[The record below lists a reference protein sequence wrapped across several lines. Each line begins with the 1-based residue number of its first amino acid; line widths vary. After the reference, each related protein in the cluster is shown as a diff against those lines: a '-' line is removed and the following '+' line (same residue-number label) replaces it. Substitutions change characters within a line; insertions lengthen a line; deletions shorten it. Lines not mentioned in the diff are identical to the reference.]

1 MAVTA
6 DKPGPY
12 TSPAVIVDLISRHR
26 TRGLPAVIDAE
37 VLQRA
42 GVSESLTPRT
52 LQSLVALDLI
62 DEKGLISDAFEA
74 LRLAPEAEYK
84 DRMAAWLNATYADIL
99 MFVDP
104 AADDETAIRDA
115 FRSFKPVGQ
124 QDRMVTLF
132 VRLYAAAG
140 IGPVK
145 ATTTAA
151 RPRPAVPK
159 PSVSRPA
166 PTIKTAAAAPAGQQ
180 VTGIGLSAALQGLLL
195 SLPKEGA
202 GWPQDRRDKF
212 YATFGAVLD
221 FCYPIE
227 PSGSENTTK
236 E

>member
-12 TSPAVIVDLISRHR
+12 TSPQVVVDLISRHR
-26 TRGLPAVIDAE
+26 TRGLPSIIDAE

-62 DEKGLISDAFEA
+62 DEKGQITDAFEA

-84 DRMAAWLNATYADIL
+84 ERMTAWLNATYADVLTFI
-99 MFVDP
+99 DP
-104 AADDETAIRDA
+104 ATDDETAIRDA
-115 FRSFKPVGQ
+115 FRSYKPVGQ

-140 IGPVK
+140 VGPVK
-145 ATTTAA
+145 AANA
-151 RPRPAVPK
+151 SSR
-159 PSVSRPA
+159 SRPA
-166 PTIKTAAAAPAGQQ
+166 PPKTPAARATPSVKAPPPPPANQQ
-180 VTGIGLSAALQGLLL
+180 MASTGLPAALQGLLL

-202 GWPQDRRDKF
+202 GWSQERRNKF
-212 YATFGAVLD
+212 YDTFGAVLD
-221 FCYPIE
+221 FCFPIE
-227 PSGSENTTK
+227 ASGTK
-236 E
+236 DG